1 MDGTT
6 RWNHDVFP
14 SLRNPDAAQDLVDGP
29 LELVLI
35 EFSSQKKPRQY
46 VIKQKEKKEVYL
58 KARIY
63 EIIKLTK
70 H

>member
-1 MDGTT
+1 M
-6 RWNHDVFP
+6 FP
-14 SLRNPDAAQDLVDGP
+14 SLRNPDATQDLVDGP
-29 LELVLI
+29 RELVLI

-58 KARIY
+58 KARMY